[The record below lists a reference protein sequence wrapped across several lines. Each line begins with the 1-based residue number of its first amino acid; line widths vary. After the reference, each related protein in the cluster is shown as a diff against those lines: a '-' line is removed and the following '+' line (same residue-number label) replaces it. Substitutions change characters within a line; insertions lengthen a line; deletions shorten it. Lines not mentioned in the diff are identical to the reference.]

1 LLNIKI
7 KKMRK
12 YINIVLAAVVTLTMF
27 SCTKKADV
35 GAIEPKL
42 PAIKLSSLGYQQVG
56 PFTITGNTANTLLVN
71 YGATLTNEQTG
82 AFKLEFLEVQA
93 TVGGVTPPPVLVKTV
108 DFAAWNGNDNTST
121 PAVPATP
128 TTPAIAAVVVHT
140 ITATPQTT
148 TYPNTS
154 VIAGTILLKLSAL
167 GLTAGKTY
175 TVRATAFNKDGS
187 KSSIFTQGSFFTTK

>member
-1 LLNIKI
+1 MILLNIKI

-12 YINIVLAAVVTLTMF
+12 YINIVLATLVTLTVF

-35 GAIEPKL
+35 AGIEPKL

-56 PFTITGNTANTLLVN
+56 PFSITGTTAVPANTLLIN
-71 YGATLTNEQTG
+71 FGATLTNEQTG
-82 AFKLEFLEVQA
+82 AFKLETLEVQP
-93 TVGGVTPPPVLVKTV
+93 TVGGVTPAPILKNTIN
-108 DFAAWNGNDNTST
+108 FASWNGYDDTST
-121 PAVPATP
+121 PTATP
-128 TTPAIAAVVVHT
+128 AVIVHT

-154 VIAGTILLKLSAL
+154 VLAGTILLKLSAM

-187 KSSIFTQGSFFTTK
+187 KSSVFTQGSFFTTR

>member
-1 LLNIKI
+1 
-7 KKMRK
+7 MRK

-42 PAIKLSSLGYQQVG
+42 PAIKLSSFGYQQVG
-56 PFTITGNTANTLLVN
+56 PFAITGNTANTLLIN

-82 AFKLEFLEVQA
+82 AFKLEFLEVQP

-108 DFAAWNGNDNTST
+108 DFAAWNGYDDSSAP
-121 PAVPATP
+121 PAV
-128 TTPAIAAVVVHT
+128 IVHT

-148 TYPNTS
+148 TYQNTT
-154 VIAGTILLKLSAL
+154 VIAGTILLKLNAL
-167 GLTAGKTY
+167 GLTVGKTY

-187 KSSIFTQGSFFTTK
+187 KSSVFTQGSFFTTR